1 MNTARPRTI
10 WHVQPPPALFRRFPH
25 NAEKPVAKI
34 CRLRYNGIRFKQ
46 QTKALES
53 NDVFVEIEPWD
64 QGLQLTLES
73 VVKQQ
78 FGDAIERSVRETL
91 AQCGVEQAKLN
102 VVDQGA
108 LDCVLRARVETAVA
122 RGREGQA

>member
-1 MNTARPRTI
+1 MT
-10 WHVQPPPALFRRFPH
+10 
-25 NAEKPVAKI
+25 KI
-34 CRLRYNGIRFKQ
+34 IRSASAG
-46 QTKALES
+46 TLES

-91 AQCGVEQAKLN
+91 AQCGVERSASL
-102 VVDQGA
+102 VVDTTGFF
-108 LDCVLRARVETAVA
+108 
-122 RGREGQA
+122 

>member
-1 MNTARPRTI
+1 MDDKDYPQRVRGDAGIQR
-10 WHVQPPPALFRRFPH
+10 
-25 NAEKPVAKI
+25 
-34 CRLRYNGIRFKQ
+34 RLRRDR
-46 QTKALES
+46 AL
-53 NDVFVEIEPWD
+53 
-64 QGLQLTLES
+64 
-73 VVKQQ
+73 VKQQ

-91 AQCGVEQAKLN
+91 AQCGVEQAKLS